1 MEHTRCACS
10 CHRSTDPEKNDLVA
24 KAPAAGCTCCC
35 AERKPGPTMLVVH
48 RESRNRVAVLT
59 LFLLATLMFGMRTC
73 GSMRRPAEESV
84 VDDGIKWVGPCEGSK
99 DHECATLLVP
109 LNHLNKTD
117 DRKIP
122 LSLIRYKAQKSPR
135 LGSILVNPGGPG
147 GSGVDMARYGG
158 ESLSRLTGGQYDI
171 VGFDPRGISRSK
183 PVICFPNPAEHAAF
197 ERLVSNLDV
206 PGAPGAKI
214 SLNEYAAYLNVFG
227 RSCKK
232 QSGEYVNY
240 ISTAFT
246 ARDMDLIREAVGDE
260 LINYWGFS
268 YGTYLGMTY
277 ANMFPNKVGR
287 YIIDGVTDP
296 ETFAGS
302 YADWARG
309 SVIHL
314 DEVYEKFGSICE
326 SVGPVRC
333 PLAALAQN
341 ATLRQKYHVDS
352 TKKKRKG
359 AGAVATLVSNFV
371 LNLAEDPLPAPEA
384 VIPGVLTYNSAQ
396 GVLFQLTYSPLS
408 WGVVAKALADTI
420 GSGRGEP
427 LLNLVL
433 TAGGR
438 MDPQESF
445 CPATDTSG
453 STGFPSVKCS
463 DGEDESAVS
472 LDAWGALAEEMQG
485 ISYISGRIWTSLG
498 FPCKYW
504 PSRPV
509 ERFAGPWKHKMKNK
523 IFILANTLDPV
534 TPLESAQKV
543 FDILGTEN
551 SVLLIQ
557 DGLGHCSLSHPSLC
571 TMLAIERLFTHGE
584 LPKEDVKK
592 CTSDYVLFPPQSGDG
607 LMAASEGLLAEER
620 ERIGSLSLADLARL
634 EDARKIGEVVSKLA
648 AVV

>member
-1 MEHTRCACS
+1 MPLT
-10 CHRSTDPEKNDLVA
+10 
-24 KAPAAGCTCCC
+24 GCTCCC
-35 AERKPGPTMLVVH
+35 HRTADPEKNGLVAKMPADGGCSCCCAEKKRSLVVH
-48 RESRNRVAVLT
+48 GQSRNRVAVLA
-59 LFLLATLMFGMRTC
+59 LFLLATAMFGMRAC
-73 GSMRRPAEESV
+73 GSMRRASEETI
-84 VDDGIKWVGPCEGSK
+84 VDDGLKWVGPCEGSPV
-99 DHECATLLVP
+99 HECATLMVP
-109 LNHLNKTD
+109 LNHLNKSD

-122 LSLIRYKAQKSPR
+122 LSLIRYKAQKEPR
-135 LGSILVNPGGPG
+135 LGSILINPGGPG
-147 GSGVDMARYGG
+147 GSGVDTVLYGG
-158 ESLSRLTGGQYDI
+158 ESTSRITGGQYDI
-171 VGFDPRGISRSK
+171 VGFDPRGIARSK
-183 PVICFPNPAEHAAF
+183 SVICFSNPAEHAAF
-197 ERLVSNLDV
+197 ERLRETLGL

-214 SLNEYAAYLNVFG
+214 SINEYAAYASVFG

-260 LINYWGFS
+260 VTNYWGFS

-277 ANMFPNKVGR
+277 ANMFPDKVGR

-314 DEVYEKFGSICE
+314 DEVFDKFGSICE

-341 ATLRQKYHVDS
+341 ATLLKRYNVESAKN
-352 TKKKRKG
+352 RKG
-359 AGAVATLVSNFV
+359 SAVSTLLSNFA
-371 LNLAEDPLPAPEA
+371 LSLAEDPLPAPDA
-384 VIPGVLTYNSAQ
+384 VIPGVLTYGLVQN
-396 GVLFQLTYSPLS
+396 VLFRLTYAPLL
-408 WGVVAKALADTI
+408 WGIYAKPLADTI

-427 LLNLVL
+427 LLDFIRVGPRGNI
-433 TAGGR
+433 
-438 MDPQESF
+438 DPAESF
-445 CPATDTSG
+445 CPAEDTSG

-472 LDAWGALAEEMQG
+472 LDAWDALAEEMEG
-485 ISYISGRIWTSLG
+485 VSKISGRIWTSIGL
-498 FPCKYW
+498 PCKYW
-504 PSRPV
+504 PSKPV

-523 IFILANTLDPV
+523 IFILTNTLDPV

-543 FDILGTEN
+543 FDILGKEN
-551 SVLLIQ
+551 SALLIQ
-557 DGLGHCSLSHPSLC
+557 DGLGHCSLNHPSLC
-571 TMLAIERLFTHGE
+571 TLLAIERLFTHGE
-584 LPKEDVKK
+584 LPSEDVKK

-607 LMAASEGLLAEER
+607 LKAASEGLLAEEK
-620 ERIGSLSLADLARL
+620 EKISSLSLADLARL
-634 EDARKIGEVVSKLA
+634 EDAKKVGEMVGRLA